1 MIATF
6 DFVGGV
12 DLPGEL
18 AQPVDEVVDFT
29 PNIGGSGQALVV
41 AALVLTGNA
50 ERALDHL
57 DACPPCRVA
66 LAAVSDVERSAAA
79 LAYFSAMNEETPHAA
94 ELATAAA

>member
-18 AQPVDEVVDFT
+18 AEPVDEGVDFT
-29 PNIGGSGQALVV
+29 PNIGGCGQALVV
-41 AALVLTGNA
+41 AALVLTGKA
-50 ERALDHL
+50 DRALDHL
-57 DACPPCRVA
+57 DGCPPCRVA

-79 LAYFSAMNEETPHAA
+79 LAHFESRDNETPHAA

>member
-6 DFVGGV
+6 DFISGT

-18 AQPVDEVVDFT
+18 AEPVSDLDFVPT
-29 PNIGGSGQALVV
+29 IGGCGQALVV
-41 AALVLTGNA
+41 AALVLTGKA

-57 DACPPCRVA
+57 DGCPACRVA
-66 LAAVSDVERSAAA
+66 LAAVSDTERSAAA